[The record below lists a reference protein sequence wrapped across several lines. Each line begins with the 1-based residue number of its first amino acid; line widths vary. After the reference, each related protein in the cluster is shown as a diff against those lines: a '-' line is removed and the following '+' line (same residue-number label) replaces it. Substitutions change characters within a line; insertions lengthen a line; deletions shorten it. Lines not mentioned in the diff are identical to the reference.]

1 MIGTVGAAWLM
12 FLLFA
17 SIGAMGM
24 LVGLIMSVTAR
35 RRWTGQVA
43 WTDAAVSLIAAV
55 VLGCIIYKV
64 ENAHGNWE
72 SHNGLIIVLALGMV
86 VLKHG
91 FQLVSTCR
99 KSS

>member
-1 MIGTVGAAWLM
+1 M
-12 FLLFA
+12 FLLLA
-17 SIGAMGM
+17 SIGVVGM
-24 LVGLIMSVTAR
+24 LVGLIVSVAAR
-35 RRWTGQVA
+35 RRWTGHVA

-55 VLGCIIYKV
+55 VLGSIIYKA

-72 SHNGLIIVLALGMV
+72 SHNGLIIGLASGMV

-91 FQLVSTCR
+91 FQLVSTRR